1 MGCLHNLPKRS
12 EILQHLETVELLSP
26 FHLSV
31 LLNVKNIL
39 LILNFRYSST
49 TKTINKTY
57 QVPLMQ
63 MEFTEDHWL
72 WYGWMLVKVFR
83 PKSAFLF

>member
-49 TKTINKTY
+49 INTINKTY
-57 QVPLMQ
+57 HVPLMQ
-63 MEFTEDHWL
+63 MEFTEDH
-72 WYGWMLVKVFR
+72 
-83 PKSAFLF
+83 